1 MEHENETAENPGN
14 LFVCV
19 SPVYHSF
26 RCPDVVSMDDR
37 DLSVKKAGPDKG
49 QNMMRTA
56 TFGKLNN
63 LTPNL
68 MDSPMKRTCRKV
80 PM

>member
-1 MEHENETAENPGN
+1 MEHENETAKNPGN
-14 LFVCV
+14 LFACV
-19 SPVYHSF
+19 SHFCDSF
-26 RCPDVVSMDDR
+26 RHPDAVFVDDR
-37 DLSVKKAGPDKG
+37 EISSKKAGPDKG
-49 QNMMRTA
+49 QNMMRIA